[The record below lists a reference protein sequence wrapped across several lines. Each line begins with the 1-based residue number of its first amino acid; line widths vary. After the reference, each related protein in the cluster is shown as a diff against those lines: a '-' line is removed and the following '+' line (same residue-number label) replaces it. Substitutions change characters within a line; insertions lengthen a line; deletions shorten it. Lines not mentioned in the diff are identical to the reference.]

1 MAAMV
6 VEEADSPAVISFGVP
21 SGFAAPDNV
30 EEGDFFETVARV
42 KIKDGQVILDSING
56 SKIGPEEDEM
66 EEESEDEEEEMED
79 DEEEPETLG
88 EEDTLGNAMKQSGIG
103 Y

>member
-6 VEEADSPAVISFGVP
+6 VEEADTPAVISFGVP

-56 SKIGPEEDEM
+56 SKIGPEEEEM
-66 EEESEDEEEEMED
+66 EEESEEEEMED